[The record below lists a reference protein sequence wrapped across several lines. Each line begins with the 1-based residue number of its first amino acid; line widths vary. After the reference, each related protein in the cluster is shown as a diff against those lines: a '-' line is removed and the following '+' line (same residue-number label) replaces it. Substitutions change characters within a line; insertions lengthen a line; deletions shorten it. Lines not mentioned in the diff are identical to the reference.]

1 MNFPFICS
9 NIPASPAYG
18 VPGIYLS
25 VDTIFQNLW
34 FLSEFLLL
42 KVAANKE
49 ATGPKVPL
57 G

>member
-1 MNFPFICS
+1 VNFSFICS